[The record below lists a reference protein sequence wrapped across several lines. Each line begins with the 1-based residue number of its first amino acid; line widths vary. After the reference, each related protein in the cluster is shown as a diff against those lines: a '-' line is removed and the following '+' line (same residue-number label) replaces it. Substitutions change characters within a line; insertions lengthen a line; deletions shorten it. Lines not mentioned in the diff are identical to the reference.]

1 MVHVVCALAMYI
13 FWIGK
18 PYDIYEPTVVAK
30 DEFPEAL
37 AFFVASSRWSDNS
50 GLERAIPATRKRVLW
65 RRASQNFDP
74 PFGYLG
80 NLSETS
86 RASSRR
92 TGSVFD
98 TKTPIQETPEHSI
111 EGSLCV
117 EQALGDGVGAAFDDT
132 GELGRMIP
140 GHAELML
147 RDSFIPV
154 LNIESVLHLNS
165 GQALDSGYG
174 PIDEPGA
181 TAAESPR
188 YRNYQ
193 LKLSQKDIDRLNMAA
208 TFARK
213 FQESDKQAPTLPL
226 CAIGD
231 CKVPRSQL
239 LSPFSDRDLHPYG
252 GYLICS
258 RAKNWPGFG
267 EVSGS
272 VGSFSFSAMCFALM
286 FTATVY
292 GGIHQAASSA
302 LLPTAS
308 LVRIMLSST
317 DVCRRPVCNWPGCAD
332 LVSALC
338 VLFNH
343 KVVL

>member
-1 MVHVVCALAMYI
+1 MSQQLSPRTSSLKRLPFLLPAADGRI
-13 FWIGK
+13 
-18 PYDIYEPTVVAK
+18 TVGSK
-30 DEFPEAL
+30 G
-37 AFFVASSRWSDNS
+37 RYQR
-50 GLERAIPATRKRVLW
+50 LESVYCGAG
-65 RRASQNFDP
+65 P
-74 PFGYLG
+74 PRILILHSGYLG

-154 LNIESVLHLNS
+154 SNIKSVLHLNS

-193 LKLSQKDIDRLNMAA
+193 LKLSRGEIDFL
-208 TFARK
+208 T
-213 FQESDKQAPTLPL
+213 
-226 CAIGD
+226 
-231 CKVPRSQL
+231 
-239 LSPFSDRDLHPYG
+239 PFS
-252 GYLICS
+252 
-258 RAKNWPGFG
+258 
-267 EVSGS
+267 
-272 VGSFSFSAMCFALM
+272 
-286 FTATVY
+286 
-292 GGIHQAASSA
+292 
-302 LLPTAS
+302 
-308 LVRIMLSST
+308 LS
-317 DVCRRPVCNWPGCAD
+317 
-332 LVSALC
+332 
-338 VLFNH
+338 
-343 KVVL
+343 